1 MVFIRK
7 TEEENL
13 SVQPSPSVVSNSLQP
28 HGLQYARLPCPSPT
42 PPWQL
47 FILFK
52 DEILLLLISFI
63 KSFNCILGLHLIL
76 AEIKDGWMDGSLC
89 EGTVKSG
96 WSMLLLLIRILV
108 WG

>member
-1 MVFIRK
+1 MVFIPK

-13 SVQPSPSVVSNSLQP
+13 SVQFNLSVVSNSLQP
-28 HGLQYARLPCPSPT
+28 HALQYARLPCPSPT
-42 PPWQL
+42 PWQL
-47 FILFK
+47 FILLK

-76 AEIKDGWMDGSLC
+76 AEIKDGWMDGSLY
-89 EGTVKSG
+89 EGIVKS
-96 WSMLLLLIRILV
+96 SRSLLLLLIRILV